1 MNKIILSSIS
11 FIGGGIIVFWKN
23 YYYINYLINKN
34 NNLAVKNEKL
44 SYELNKIKKEINLIK
59 KEKVEKEIIDEKED
73 NIVLIN

>member
-11 FIGGGIIVFWKN
+11 FISGGIIVFCKN

-59 KEKVEKEIIDEKED
+59 KEEVEKEIIDEKED